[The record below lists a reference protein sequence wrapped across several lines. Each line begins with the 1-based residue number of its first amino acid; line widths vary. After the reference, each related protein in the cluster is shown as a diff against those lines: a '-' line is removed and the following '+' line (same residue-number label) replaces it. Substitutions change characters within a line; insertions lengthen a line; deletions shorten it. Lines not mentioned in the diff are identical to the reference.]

1 MKKVRVKV
9 ELKGQLYWYDKENR
23 KQIELEANDIK
34 TPMDILRMLEV
45 PPSEV
50 QMAIANDKKIDLND
64 EIKEGDVITFM
75 PVISG
80 G

>member
-1 MKKVRVKV
+1 VRVKV

-34 TPMDILRMLEV
+34 TPIDILRMLGV

-50 QMAIANDKKIDLND
+50 QMVISNDKKIDLND
-64 EIKEGDVITFM
+64 EIKDGDVITFM

>member
-1 MKKVRVKV
+1 MRVKV

-23 KQIELEANDIK
+23 KEIEIEANEIK
-34 TPMDILRMLEV
+34 TPMDVLKLLGI

-50 QMAIANDKKIDLND
+50 QMVLVNNRKIDVNE
-64 EIKEGDVITFM
+64 EIKDGDVITFI
-75 PVISG
+75 PAISG

>member
-1 MKKVRVKV
+1 VRVKV

-34 TPMDILRMLEV
+34 TPIDILRMLGV

-50 QMAIANDKKIDLND
+50 QMVISNDKKIDLKD
-64 EIKEGDVITFM
+64 EIKDGDVITFM

>member
-1 MKKVRVKV
+1 MRVKV

-34 TPMDILRMLEV
+34 TPIDILRMLGV

-50 QMAIANDKKIDLND
+50 QMVISNDKKIDLKD
-64 EIKEGDVITFM
+64 EIKDGDVITFM

>member
-1 MKKVRVKV
+1 MRVKV

-34 TPMDILRMLEV
+34 TPIDILRMLGV

-50 QMAIANDKKIDLND
+50 QMVISNDKKIDLND
-64 EIKEGDVITFM
+64 EIKDGDVITFM

>member
-1 MKKVRVKV
+1 VRVKV

-34 TPMDILRMLEV
+34 TPIDILRMLGV

-50 QMAIANDKKIDLND
+50 QMVIANDKKIDLKD
-64 EIKEGDVITFM
+64 EIKDGDVITFM

>member
-1 MKKVRVKV
+1 MRVKV

-34 TPMDILRMLEV
+34 TPIDILRMLGV

-50 QMAIANDKKIDLND
+50 QMAIANDKKIDLKD
-64 EIKEGDVITFM
+64 EIKDGDVITFM